1 MTHPSLADN
10 DPPRRSRARRR
21 ETMINAIATLLGC
34 MALVVMIATVVRV
47 VMVKLWESARV
58 NPDYVQSVY
67 DNNLSRHWSGKH
79 KEQPSLLNN
88 ASGAQTQSV
97 IPRAASVAA
106 PAAAPVADLPPPPK
120 TSSSA
125 PVPTATPLQSVI
137 QDIESKR
144 AKIEHSL
151 RGFFEAA
158 SVDQQ
163 LAFAR
168 DPQRV
173 RPLMED
179 YYSGHPRIPLEWKT
193 LGWVLPVEEP
203 GYRLG
208 YAQAIFANAEPV
220 SLIIEE
226 MTDGT
231 FRVDWESSVRY
242 GELDWEEFIKTQPS
256 APKLFRVIASKPQNI
271 PPDAPP
277 MGSEMLEI
285 KHPDDNDVIYAYFDR
300 KDPKFQSLL
309 QQLQTGNWKDVPLT
323 LRLCYPG
330 PAGSGK
336 NARIAEV
343 EGKGWLILHGTRS

>member
-1 MTHPSLADN
+1 
-10 DPPRRSRARRR
+10 
-21 ETMINAIATLLGC
+21 MINAIATILGC

-58 NPDYVQSVY
+58 NPEYVQSVY
-67 DNNLSRHWSGKH
+67 DTDLERRWSGQL
-79 KEQPSLLNN
+79 KEQPSLLNE
-88 ASGAQTQSV
+88 ASGVLPQTSSAPAATAPPVPQPRAVESVAVRAEATAISAPTSQSV
-97 IPRAASVAA
+97 IE
-106 PAAAPVADLPPPPK
+106 
-120 TSSSA
+120 
-125 PVPTATPLQSVI
+125 
-137 QDIESKR
+137 DIESKR
-144 AKIEHSL
+144 SKIEHCV

-158 SVDQQ
+158 NMDQQ
-163 LAFAR
+163 IAFAR

-173 RPLMED
+173 RPLMEK
-179 YYSGHPRIPLEWKT
+179 YYQSHPQKPLEWKN

-208 YAQAIFANAEPV
+208 YAQAVFANAEPV

-242 GELDWEEFIKTQPS
+242 GELDWEEFIKTQPT
-256 APKLFRVIASKPQNI
+256 APKLFRVIASKPQNM
-271 PPDAPP
+271 PPDAAP

-323 LRLCYPG
+323 LRLCFPG
-330 PAGSGK
+330 PTGSGK